1 MHRSE
6 SRAVTIVCG
15 YPPPYVGMPIY
26 AERFSAY
33 LLKKGFRCK
42 VINMSPEK
50 RECKASHVL
59 APAGGRLLKYFS
71 SMWLLLVNSSDLV
84 HVNASSSWSFWGSLV
99 LCMFCRLIGR
109 KVVLSIHG
117 GSFPGKVRRYRVIT
131 RLAARLGL
139 TFPHRVICINDSIRE
154 VVESLGVP
162 RERTS
167 LIPVFCLAYLPRSM
181 PRAEISKD
189 VLEFCESHSPVVVAG
204 PRLEIQ
210 SSGGWQT
217 PILAFPQLKQRLPKV
232 GMVIVGSGDK
242 EEDCLQ
248 MIASK
253 GLSKDV
259 FLAVDVPHPEVISIF
274 KEFADVLVRPTMNDG
289 DASFVREGLA
299 LCKPMVASDTD
310 FRPEGSIL
318 FKKGDAEDLAQK
330 VEYALKHK
338 EEIEM
343 QLGTFEHPDYFA
355 ETVTLYLDVR
365 AERSRSMPFM
375 NCDPPSA
382 VPRGN
387 DTDSSDREL

>member
-1 MHRSE
+1 MCNSAKLKERK
-6 SRAVTIVCG
+6 RKIVIVCS

-26 AERFSAY
+26 AERFSDY
-33 LLKKGFRCK
+33 LLERAFRCK
-42 VINMSPEK
+42 VINMSPQK
-50 RECKASHVL
+50 REGKASHVL
-59 APAGGRLLKYFS
+59 APGGGRLLKYFS

-117 GSFPGKVRRYRVIT
+117 GTFPGKVRKYRVTT
-131 RLAARLGL
+131 RFAARLGL
-139 TFPHRVICINDSIRE
+139 AFPHRVICINDSIRE

-167 LIPVFCLAYLPRSM
+167 LIPVFCLAYLPTSVS
-181 PRAEISKD
+181 RAEISKE
-189 VLEFCESHSPVVVAG
+189 VVQFCESHNPVIVAG

-217 PILAFPQLKQRLPKV
+217 PIIAFPRLKQRLPGV

-242 EEDCLQ
+242 EEDCRQ
-248 MIASK
+248 MIASR

-259 FLAVDVPHPEVISIF
+259 LLAVDVPHPQVITIF
-274 KEFADVLVRPTMNDG
+274 KELADVLVRPTGNDG

-310 FRPEGSIL
+310 FRPEGVML
-318 FKKGDAEDLAQK
+318 FKKGDAEDLAEK
-330 VEYALKHK
+330 VEYVLGRK
-338 EEIEM
+338 EEIET
-343 QLGTFEHPDYFA
+343 QLKRIEHPDYFA
-355 ETVTLYLDVR
+355 ETVNLYESLV
-365 AERSRSMPFM
+365 AQ
-375 NCDPPSA
+375 
-382 VPRGN
+382 RGLKSKSKASN
-387 DTDSSDREL
+387 G